1 MFKKEEFLK
10 EHQYLNEKEVSRS
23 DFPPDFVFGVATSA
37 YQIEGASTEG
47 GRGPCIWDAFAR
59 SKGKK
64 IKLNK
69 HINNFI
75 VPDLDYK
82 ILTIVLSGNILDGS
96 NGDIAVD
103 HYHRYEED
111 IEIIAKLGFGAY
123 RFSISWSRIFPDGL
137 GTKVNDE
144 GIAFYNNVINALL
157 EKGIQPYVTLYHWDL
172 PLHLQDSIEGWLNK
186 EIVVVFGSPHFP
198 SALNKSIPYA
208 EAERRLYC
216 CLEGFIKYFAI
227 YADTCFASF
236 GDRVKHWITLNE
248 PLQTAINGHDSGIFA
263 PGRHD
268 QPSTEPF
275 LASHHQILAHAA
287 AVSIYRNKYKDN
299 QGGQIGLVVDCE
311 WSEASSNKTE
321 DKAAASRRLEFQLGW
336 YLNPLYYGDYPE
348 VMREILGERLPKFTE
363 EDKELLRNPI
373 DFVGLNHYTS
383 RFITHVTESP
393 EEAYY
398 YKAQSM
404 ERRAEFEGGEPIGE
418 KAASEW
424 LFVCPWGLRK
434 VLNYLDQKYNNPTIY
449 VTENGMDDE
458 DIDAPLHE
466 VLDDKL
472 RVRYFKGYLA
482 SVAQAIKD
490 GVQVKGYFAWSLLDN
505 FEWAQGYTKRFG
517 LVYVDYKNGL
527 ARHPKSS
534 AYWFLRFLKGVEG
547 KSGKEE

>member
-1 MFKKEEFLK
+1 MF
-10 EHQYLNEKEVSRS
+10 NELELIGSH
-23 DFPPDFVFGVATSA
+23 FVLER
-37 YQIEGASTEG
+37 IEGASTEG

-59 SKGKK
+59 SK
-64 IKLNK
+64 
-69 HINNFI
+69 
-75 VPDLDYK
+75 
-82 ILTIVLSGNILDGS
+82 GNILDGS

-111 IEIIAKLGFGAY
+111 IEIIAQLGFGAY

-186 EIVVVFGSPHFP
+186 EIV
-198 SALNKSIPYA
+198 
-208 EAERRLYC
+208 
-216 CLEGFIKYFAI
+216 KYFAI

-424 LFVCPWGLRK
+424 LYVCPWGLRK

-449 VTENGMDDE
+449 VTENGIFFHFQRTFFVHSYLLFPNGVKLAFVLTGMDILLNLTVFVLTGMDDE

-527 ARHPKSS
+527 SRHPKSS

>member
-37 YQIEGASTEG
+37 YQIEGASSEG
-47 GRGPCIWDAFAR
+47 GRGPSIWDAFAL
-59 SKGKK
+59 SK
-64 IKLNK
+64 
-69 HINNFI
+69 
-75 VPDLDYK
+75 
-82 ILTIVLSGNILDGS
+82 GNILDGS

-186 EIVVVFGSPHFP
+186 EIV
-198 SALNKSIPYA
+198 
-208 EAERRLYC
+208 
-216 CLEGFIKYFAI
+216 KYFAI

-311 WSEASSNKTE
+311 WSEAGSNKTE

-404 ERRAEFEGGEPIGE
+404 ERRAEFEGGEPIG
-418 KAASEW
+418 
-424 LFVCPWGLRK
+424 
-434 VLNYLDQKYNNPTIY
+434 
-449 VTENGMDDE
+449 MDDE

-547 KSGKEE
+547 KSDKEE